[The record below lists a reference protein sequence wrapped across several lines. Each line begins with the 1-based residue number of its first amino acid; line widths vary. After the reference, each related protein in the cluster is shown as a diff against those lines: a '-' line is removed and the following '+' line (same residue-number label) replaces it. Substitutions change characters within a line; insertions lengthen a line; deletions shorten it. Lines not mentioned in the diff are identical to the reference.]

1 MKIFNIQQGR
11 NIGILKTAIKDA
23 ILDGKI
29 RNNKKEAYKFL
40 VKTAEKINLEP
51 VKQNT

>member
-23 ILDGKI
+23 ILDGKYEI
-29 RNNKKEAYKFL
+29 IKKKHISFL
-40 VKTAEKINLEP
+40 LKLQK
-51 VKQNT
+51 K